1 MNSKEIKNILGIF
14 IILLLLDIPII
25 KQLKPLWENNV
36 SEIQKSP
43 LVVNLKYGFITYIFL
58 CLGLYYF
65 VYKRVNRSNWK
76 NELLIN
82 GFLFGIVIYGVFDF
96 TNLSIFSRY
105 RLDIA
110 LVDTIWG
117 GILMA
122 LTATIVYYLLEIKR
136 II

>member
-14 IILLLLDIPII
+14 IILLLLDIPFI
-25 KQLKPLWENNV
+25 KQLKPIWDKSVL
-36 SEIQKSP
+36 EIQKTP
-43 LVVNLKYGFITYIFL
+43 LVVNVKYAFITYIFL

-76 NELLIN
+76 NDLLIN
-82 GFLFGIVIYGVFDF
+82 GFLFGIVMYGVFDF

-110 LVDTIWG
+110 IVDTIWG
-117 GILMA
+117 GVLMA
-122 LTATIVYYLLEIKR
+122 LTATIVYYLLEIKK